1 MTMNRILILL
11 TLVLIFAG
19 AAGGQS
25 PSARDRL
32 TGDRAD
38 PISVMFG
45 PGVSLLGVQNNPGTY
60 DFLNDKC
67 WGNTFV
73 LNGSGE
79 WFTSHLTVTMDYISG
94 QPNPDSG
101 NMISYGT
108 WTMTIYKEGAYF
120 GTVYGEVASG
130 DILWRTNPKTG
141 LIDGRNTDAYLRILG
156 TVDGMSKVWQEPG
169 LLRLNAD
176 TRLDGVRAVT
186 TATLDSDF

>member
-1 MTMNRILILL
+1 MTMNRILMLL
-11 TLVLIFAG
+11 TLALILAG
-19 AAGGQS
+19 AAVGQS
-25 PSARDRL
+25 PAMKVRSP
-32 TGDRAD
+32 GDRSD
-38 PISVMFG
+38 PIIVMFG

-94 QPNPDSG
+94 QPNPESG

-108 WTMTIYKEGAYF
+108 WSMTIYKEGAYF
-120 GTVYGEVASG
+120 GTVFGEVASG
-130 DILWRTNPKTG
+130 DISWRTNPKTG

-156 TVDGMSKVWQEPG
+156 TVDGMSKFWQEPG
-169 LLRLNAD
+169 LMRLNAD

-186 TATLDSDF
+186 TASLDSDF

>member
-1 MTMNRILILL
+1 MNRILMLL
-11 TLVLIFAG
+11 TMVLILAG
-19 AAGGQS
+19 VAVGQS
-25 PSARDRL
+25 LATKDRS
-32 TGDRAD
+32 TGDRTD
-38 PISVMFG
+38 PVIVMFG
-45 PGVSLLGVQNNPGTY
+45 PGVSLMGVQNTPGTY

-94 QPNPDSG
+94 QPNPDGG

-120 GTVYGEVASG
+120 GTLYGEIASG
-130 DILWRTNPKTG
+130 DIAWRINPKTG
-141 LIDGRNTDAYLRILG
+141 IIDGRSTEAYLRVLG
-156 TVDGMSKVWQEPG
+156 TVDGMSKLWQEPG
-169 LLRLNAD
+169 LLRLDAD

-186 TATLDSDF
+186 TATLDSDY